1 MTYDTLLLDD
11 DAGVVTLTLN
21 RPEKRNALSATTLGE
36 LHHAASEIGRDEA
49 VRCLVITGAGDRAFS
64 AGADISEFRSR
75 TPEAATRWALE
86 GQRTFARIES
96 LGKPVIAAIAG
107 VALGG
112 GCELAMACTFRIAAQ
127 GARLGQPEIRLG
139 LVPGFGGLQRLAR
152 LVGRDRALDLVLT
165 GRHVTADEAFRMGL
179 VTRVVGPDEALPA
192 ARTFAREL
200 AGQPALAVRQALDA
214 VNDGLDLPLAQAAAH
229 DASRFGLLTTSDDVR
244 EGTQAFLEKRPPRFT
259 GR

>member
-21 RPEKRNALSATTLGE
+21 RPEKLNALSAATLGE
-36 LHHAASEIGRDEA
+36 LHHAASEIGRDAA

-64 AGADISEFRSR
+64 AGADISEFTGR
-75 TPEAATRWALE
+75 TPEAATRWVLE

-165 GRHVTADEAFRMGL
+165 GRQVTADEAFQMGL

-214 VNDGLDLPLAQAAAH
+214 VNEGLDLPLAQAAGH
-229 DASRFGLLTTSDDVR
+229 DASRFGLLMTSDDVR
-244 EGTQAFLEKRPPRFT
+244 EGTEAFLEKRPPRFT